1 MTPVGWPLV
10 NPVESVTAIESSRA
24 PFELSTV
31 IVVELGFGPLGVLDE
46 LELQAVTAQSKAT
59 APATRNRYSIGE
71 MLPLKGAREVTPQP
85 ILSAS

>member
-1 MTPVGWPLV
+1 MMPVGWPLLI
-10 NPVESVTAIESSRA
+10 PVESVTAIESSRT
-24 PFELSTV
+24 PFEFNTV

-59 APATRNRYSIGE
+59 APAMRNKYGIGG
-71 MLPLKGAREVTPQP
+71 MLPLRRARAVTPQP